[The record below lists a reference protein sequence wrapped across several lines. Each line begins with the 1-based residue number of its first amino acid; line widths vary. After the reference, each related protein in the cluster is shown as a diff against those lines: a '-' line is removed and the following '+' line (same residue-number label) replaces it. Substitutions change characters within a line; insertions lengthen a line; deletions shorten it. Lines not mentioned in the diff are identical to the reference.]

1 MYSPWYASVFFKLP
15 VQIFIGLLV
24 CGNVF
29 AQVQHMNHQG
39 MNMKVTASGFVMN
52 NNVDNLPAGCSE
64 ISEDVELRVRAGHK
78 FAVEPG
84 QVFAMDKPVVRV
96 PGCSRLTVVF
106 ENTDGIRHQWMV
118 HGLPKYLYQ
127 GGMFH
132 IESNANRT
140 VRGTFIVPPEDKS
153 YLVHC
158 DMTQH
163 MEKGMRGM
171 LVVGDGSGRIWSIPG
186 ETDYFYRASYL
197 PKHIDLGLGLGLVV
211 LCLLGAVYFVLKL
224 FRWENPIT

>member
-1 MYSPWYASVFFKLP
+1 MHSPWYVSVFLKFVNL
-15 VQIFIGLLV
+15 IFIGLFS

-39 MNMKVTASGFVMN
+39 MNMRLTDSGFVMN
-52 NNVDNLPAGCSE
+52 NNLNTLPAGCTE
-64 ISEDVELRVRAGHK
+64 ISNDIEVRIRAGRK

-84 QVFAMDKPVVRV
+84 QVFAMDLPVISVL
-96 PGCSRLTVVF
+96 GCSRLNVIF
-106 ENTDGIRHQWMV
+106 ENTDAIRHQWMV

-132 IESNANRT
+132 IESNANKT

-153 YLVHC
+153 YLIHC

-171 LVVGDGSGRIWSIPG
+171 LVVGVGSGDVWSIPG
-186 ETDYFYRASYL
+186 KTDYFYRASYL
-197 PKHIDLGLGLGLVV
+197 PKHIGLGLLV
-211 LCLLGAVYFVLKL
+211 LCLFGAIYFL
-224 FRWENPIT
+224 FKRILR